1 MARKKKY
8 TQTLV
13 LPLTD
18 EQMQWLNDEAERMAI
33 ETGVSITKND
43 IARKAFDT
51 ERRKQELMASLTRK
65 NQDK

>member
-18 EQMQWLNDEAERMAI
+18 EQMQWLKDEAERMAT
-33 ETGVSITKND
+33 ETGVRITKND
-43 IARKAFDT
+43 IARKVFD
-51 ERRKQELMASLTRK
+51 RARKKQK
-65 NQDK
+65 